1 MKSSIIIMLFIALC
15 STASFAET
23 PSDNSMSERA
33 KAKTV
38 SRLYQATYGSSE
50 RCKKATP
57 DANLEFQNELN
68 HFVEVKANLMKL
80 ITQSPYY
87 DSAVKQFSEFGAVDP
102 ERDTP
107 EMLASECKYLALT
120 LRSMIDTPEGK
131 NAAKEF
137 EDLLSK

>member
-1 MKSSIIIMLFIALC
+1 MKSSIIMLFIALC

-57 DANLEFQNELN
+57 EVNLEFQNELN

-87 DSAVKQFSEFGAVDP
+87 DSAVKQFSEFGAVDS
-102 ERDTP
+102 DTP
-107 EMLASECKYLALT
+107 EMLTSECKYLALT